1 MQLENQE
8 KMYDNILIDGTNLFF
23 RSVYFGLKKDLSTKV
38 IVETF
43 FEIIE
48 LVKTKFNHTSSIY
61 FFYDDS
67 KILFR
72 KQLDSS
78 YKRNRDKNKL
88 PTNIFYCLSLTK
100 EILSVKDNNYFIIQN
115 SGYEADDFVKPLLK
129 SFGDSKNL
137 LISNDLDWCRSIN
150 EKTNWYNW
158 NELFDEKL
166 FVEKYTFYPNNEAIK
181 LYKSLKGDKSNNIP
195 VGVLDLCN
203 EVIFGICRRAIDYKS
218 FQDFEN
224 DLSWIEK
231 SEKNKI
237 LHSFER
243 LTLNYELTNFIPL
256 QKNISE
262 YITNCY
268 ENKFQM
274 KILLESLGLEIKLS
288 KEDIENEFFDL
299 L

>member
-1 MQLENQE
+1 MNKQTVKLNAV
-8 KMYDNILIDGTNLFF
+8 N
-23 RSVYFGLKKDLSTKV
+23 V
-38 IVETF
+38 I
-43 FEIIE
+43 
-48 LVKTKFNHTSSIY
+48 SSIQN
-61 FFYDDS
+61 
-67 KILFR
+67 KMN
-72 KQLDSS
+72 KQT
-78 YKRNRDKNKL
+78 NKL
-88 PTNIFYCLSLTK
+88 
-100 EILSVKDNNYFIIQN
+100 EYF
-115 SGYEADDFVKPLLK
+115 KK
-129 SFGDSKNL
+129 
-137 LISNDLDWCRSIN
+137 
-150 EKTNWYNW
+150 
-158 NELFDEKL
+158 
-166 FVEKYTFYPNNEAIK
+166 
-181 LYKSLKGDKSNNIP
+181 
-195 VGVLDLCN
+195 
-203 EVIFGICRRAIDYKS
+203 
-218 FQDFEN
+218 N